1 MQEVNECFKN
11 VKKDYLKFLNKE
23 KILGKSKAEKIK
35 ILKKVYIPTS
45 LWIERKYKEKGKT
58 LFLGCSGG
66 QGSGKTTVSK
76 ILKIILTKYFRKRVC
91 VISIDDF
98 YKTLKERNF
107 LSKNKHYLL
116 KTRGV
121 PGTHDID
128 LIYKML
134 RQINKKKFNKIIL
147 PKFDKS
153 IDDRIKKNQWQKLTK
168 KPDIIILE
176 GWCVGA
182 KAQSDVLLK
191 KPVNDLEKFEDPN
204 LIWRKYVNKLL
215 RTNYKKLFNKM
226 NGIIYLKAPSFS
238 LLKKWRFK
246 QEKKLKFKNRFKKN
260 LKIMSYL
267 QILRFMMFYQRIT
280 LQMFKDLPKAA
291 DVILHLNEK
300 HRIKKI
306 QYNT

>member
-1 MQEVNECFKN
+1 MKN
-11 VKKDYLKFLNKE
+11 IYLLDDSKIVTELLKFDLQNEFNCKVTAFENGNDLLNN
-23 KILGKSKAEKIK
+23 I
-35 ILKKVYIPTS
+35 
-45 LWIERKYKEKGKT
+45 
-58 LFLGCSGG
+58 
-66 QGSGKTTVSK
+66 
-76 ILKIILTKYFRKRVC
+76 
-91 VISIDDF
+91 
-98 YKTLKERNF
+98 
-107 LSKNKHYLL
+107 YL
-116 KTRGV
+116 
-121 PGTHDID
+121 
-128 LIYKML
+128 
-134 RQINKKKFNKIIL
+134 
-147 PKFDKS
+147 
-153 IDDRIKKNQWQKLTK
+153 